1 MSVDSVPDNLTHD
14 GADGCSFLFYGHFI
28 NAVLKDSQQLA
39 HQVKFNITES
49 VLRSQSFQL
58 LNTFFKGLVFFVQ
71 LLNSLCYMSL
81 GRAVTHIYKGVYQ
94 RIDFLLCICRFLSH
108 IIQSLFIVHA
118 VAGIKSAALFQLC
131 NESISVL
138 CKHFNLLNHSHI
150 QCIAICIFTV
160 AHRTL
165 AALLH
170 FANIGVNHLSIR
182 SFSLAHFRIHTLTAA
197 TE

>member
-1 MSVDSVPDNLTHD
+1 MGIDSVPDNLTHD

-81 GRAVTHIYKGVYQ
+81 GRAVTHFHK
-94 RIDFLLCICRFLSH
+94 
-108 IIQSLFIVHA
+108 
-118 VAGIKSAALFQLC
+118 
-131 NESISVL
+131 
-138 CKHFNLLNHSHI
+138 
-150 QCIAICIFTV
+150 
-160 AHRTL
+160 
-165 AALLH
+165 
-170 FANIGVNHLSIR
+170 
-182 SFSLAHFRIHTLTAA
+182 RIHQ
-197 TE
+197 